1 MKDIEKILECTSIGD
16 ASLKLYGY
24 SNGYTKNK
32 ILEILGKNGLNTN
45 LIFPKNPPKNKKYE
59 KIIKECPVCKNTFN
73 TIIGHKR
80 EKSTCSISCSNSFKP
95 KRIKNEFSNS
105 IKQKKRIKK
114 KYNKECILCNK
125 YYEGTKKSKYC
136 SEECRKYSLKIQMDE
151 RIKRGDHKGWQSR
164 NIESYPEKFFK
175 KVLDNLRIKYLF
187 NHPVKKIDL
196 GINESSCY
204 FLDFYIEIFNRR
216 IDLEIDG
223 KQHEYKER
231 KDKDLIRDS
240 LLKNNGYEV
249 YRIKWKNPINI
260 KNKEYIKNEI
270 ERMIK
275 YLGI

>member
-1 MKDIEKILECTSIGD
+1 
-16 ASLKLYGY
+16 
-24 SNGYTKNK
+24 
-32 ILEILGKNGLNTN
+32 
-45 LIFPKNPPKNKKYE
+45 
-59 KIIKECPVCKNTFN
+59 
-73 TIIGHKR
+73 
-80 EKSTCSISCSNSFKP
+80 
-95 KRIKNEFSNS
+95 
-105 IKQKKRIKK
+105 
-114 KYNKECILCNK
+114 
-125 YYEGTKKSKYC
+125 
-136 SEECRKYSLKIQMDE
+136 MDE